1 MFIKYYILKW
11 ISIVLSIIFI
21 ISGILKSFNIKSFST
36 EISLFTEAYS
46 FPSWFILLRYEL
58 AITICIAEIIL
69 GTITLT
75 TNNNKILY
83 SLAYVIFMTFFLLLT
98 GLNYYAPS
106 AYGSIESCGCFG
118 DFIHISPMWSFIKCC
133 ILWVAALYV
142 FFLHHKIQEKNKQ
155 KRIPSNKKTTLF
167 FSTFFTASLIPIYS
181 YLFFNELGHLLYT
194 IIYFILVSIHIAL
207 TIRTLLYFNYHV
219 PNPDS

>member
-75 TNNNKILY
+75 TNNNKKLY

-142 FFLHHKIQEKNKQ
+142 FFYIIRFKKKISRKEYLQTRKQHYFFQHSSQLHSFLYIH
-155 KRIPSNKKTTLF
+155 TC
-167 FSTFFTASLIPIYS
+167 FSM
-181 YLFFNELGHLLYT
+181 N
-194 IIYFILVSIHIAL
+194 
-207 TIRTLLYFNYHV
+207 
-219 PNPDS
+219 

>member
-69 GTITLT
+69 
-75 TNNNKILY
+75 
-83 SLAYVIFMTFFLLLT
+83 
-98 GLNYYAPS
+98 
-106 AYGSIESCGCFG
+106 
-118 DFIHISPMWSFIKCC
+118 
-133 ILWVAALYV
+133 
-142 FFLHHKIQEKNKQ
+142 
-155 KRIPSNKKTTLF
+155 
-167 FSTFFTASLIPIYS
+167 
-181 YLFFNELGHLLYT
+181 EL
-194 IIYFILVSIHIAL
+194 
-207 TIRTLLYFNYHV
+207 
-219 PNPDS
+219 